1 MVIVKEVI
9 HVKQKLDIS
18 QIIRILEEQKELEK
32 DYINNRKNNIS
43 KSYDMAKHDFR
54 CIENMEDVY
63 ETLDYIIDKLEDCQD
78 RIIERNKINLRD
90 L

>member
-1 MVIVKEVI
+1 
-9 HVKQKLDIS
+9 
-18 QIIRILEEQKELEK
+18 
-32 DYINNRKNNIS
+32 
-43 KSYDMAKHDFR
+43 MAKHDFR

-78 RIIERNKINLRD
+78 RIIERNKINIRD

>member
-1 MVIVKEVI
+1 MKLELKE
-9 HVKQKLDIS
+9 
-18 QIIRILEEQKELEK
+18 IIRILEEQKELEK
-32 DYINNRKNNIS
+32 DCINNRKNNIS

-54 CIENMEDVY
+54 CIENMQDFY

-78 RIIERNKINLRD
+78 RIIERNKINIRD

>member
-32 DYINNRKNNIS
+32 DDINNRKNNIR
-43 KSYDMAKHDFR
+43 KSYFLAKHDFR

-63 ETLDYIIDKLEDCQD
+63 ETLDYIIEKLEDCQD